1 MPMRD
6 GSALNATSLRPT
18 GLPYTFK
25 PDQFSSHA
33 AIANTIRERAT
44 QARDEPYCVLDIG
57 CAYGFLRPY
66 LPAPRFYLI
75 GVERDEKAA
84 DQARASYDEIYLAD
98 IVTAR
103 RLPLRCPVNTIVF
116 GDILEH
122 VADPLMVLQSVHRD
136 YAGNTT
142 QVVIS
147 LPNVAHLYLRL
158 NLLLGRFEYADPRDH
173 GSHAPPLLHAQHG
186 PATYRG
192 QRAAASVCRCH
203 SRSLAA
209 DSFGVWGRPSFL
221 SVASDQQP
229 ARKDVQ
235 DLLGVSIHSGGG
247 SWRRL
252 VYLSPSVKSLW

>member
-6 GSALNATSLRPT
+6 GSALNATSLRST
-18 GLPYTFK
+18 GLPYSFK

-33 AIANTIRERAT
+33 VIANTIRERAT

-84 DQARASYDEIYLAD
+84 DQARAYYDQIYVAD

-103 RLPLRCPVNTIVF
+103 RVPLRCPVNTIVF

-122 VADPLMVLQSVHRD
+122 VADPLTVLQTVHRD

-147 LPNVAHLYLRL
+147 LPNVAHLYMRL
-158 NLLLGRFEYADPRDH
+158 NLLLGRFEYAD
-173 GSHAPPLLHAQHG
+173 
-186 PATYRG
+186 RG
-192 QRAAASVCRCH
+192 IMDRTHLRFFTLSTAR
-203 SRSLAA
+203 RLIA
-209 DSFGVWGRPSFL
+209 DSGLQLR
-221 SVASDQQP
+221 SVGATP
-229 ARKDVQ
+229 VP
-235 DLLGVSIHSGGG
+235 LPLIH
-247 SWRRL
+247 
-252 VYLSPSVKSLW
+252 

>member
-147 LPNVAHLYLRL
+147 LPNVAHLYMRI
-158 NLLLGRFEYADPRDH
+158 NLLLGRFEYAD
-173 GSHAPPLLHAQHG
+173 
-186 PATYRG
+186 RG
-192 QRAAASVCRCH
+192 ITDRTHLRFFTLSTAR
-203 SRSLAA
+203 RLIA
-209 DSFGVWGRPSFL
+209 DSGLQLR
-221 SVASDQQP
+221 SVGATP
-229 ARKDVQ
+229 VP
-235 DLLGVSIHSGGG
+235 LPLIHSAFGEGRLLFPLHRINSLLAKTFKTFLAYQFILEADRGGG
-247 SWRRL
+247 
-252 VYLSPSVKSLW
+252 